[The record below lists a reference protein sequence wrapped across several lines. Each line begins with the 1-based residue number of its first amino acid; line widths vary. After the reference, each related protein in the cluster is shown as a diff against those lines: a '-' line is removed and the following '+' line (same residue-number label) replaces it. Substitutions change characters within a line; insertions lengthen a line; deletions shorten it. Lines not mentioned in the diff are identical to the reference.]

1 MRSSVLSRLGP
12 AAGVVGTGLLFAG
25 LMTASEPPEGTSPT
39 DAPASIAATLAANA
53 DRTRTGVA
61 FALAGLSLVFWFLGW
76 LRGRIRAAAGGPGV
90 LDAVAF
96 GGGVAGSAG
105 LLVYLA
111 LLVASSNP
119 AVAGHPDA
127 ATTIL
132 LLQWEYGGVLAPAY
146 AALVGATSVAV
157 LRHRLLPPALAPI
170 VWLGL
175 PLALALAFGGFL
187 GGALVVS
194 SLLWLLV
201 LAAAFFVRPT
211 RASVVAGGLQEPLP
225 V

>member
-1 MRSSVLSRLGP
+1 M
-12 AAGVVGTGLLFAG
+12 
-25 LMTASEPPEGTSPT
+25 
-39 DAPASIAATLAANA
+39 
-53 DRTRTGVA
+53 
-61 FALAGLSLVFWFLGW
+61 
-76 LRGRIRAAAGGPGV
+76 
-90 LDAVAF
+90 
-96 GGGVAGSAG
+96 
-105 LLVYLA
+105 
-111 LLVASSNP
+111 
-119 AVAGHPDA
+119 
-127 ATTIL
+127 
-132 LLQWEYGGVLAPAY
+132 LAPAY